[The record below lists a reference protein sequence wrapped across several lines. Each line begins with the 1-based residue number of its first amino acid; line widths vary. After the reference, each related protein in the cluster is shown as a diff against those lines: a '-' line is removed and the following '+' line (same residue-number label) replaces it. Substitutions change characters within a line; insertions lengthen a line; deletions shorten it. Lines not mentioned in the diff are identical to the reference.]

1 MIQSTTLETLRR
13 LQGKQLRILGQVFDF
28 HGATLHDK
36 GVFLDLHVTE
46 EAPPAPKRLS
56 KIDAAQIAERLCLTG
71 QFQGFRIAS
80 IHSPV
85 NNVPGQQFAA
95 SIAFRRLGSRESD
108 TVDGLGASIP
118 DAVMNA
124 LQKFQL

>member
-1 MIQSTTLETLRR
+1 MIQSNTLDTLRQ

-46 EAPPAPKRLS
+46 EAPPAPKHLS
-56 KIDAAQIAERLCLTG
+56 KIHAAQIAERLLLTG

-80 IHSPV
+80 IFSPV
-85 NNVPGQQFAA
+85 NKVPGQKFAA
-95 SIAFRRLGSRESD
+95 GIAFNLPTGHGTS
-108 TVDGLGASIP
+108 TGTGHSIP
-118 DAVMNA
+118 TAIINA
-124 LQKFQL
+124 LQQIEL